1 MVKGMEGSIGIAALY
16 GHRERLAEGIASGK
30 WKVESGKWKVESG
43 KWKVT
48 LATEMHG
55 KHEKHGNCFAGY
67 GREIYPFGDDYPRQ
81 TIGQRTGLL
90 PHRRH

>member
-43 KWKVT
+43 KWKV
-48 LATEMHG
+48 ESG
-55 KHEKHGNCFAGY
+55 K
-67 GREIYPFGDDYPRQ
+67 
-81 TIGQRTGLL
+81 
-90 PHRRH
+90 